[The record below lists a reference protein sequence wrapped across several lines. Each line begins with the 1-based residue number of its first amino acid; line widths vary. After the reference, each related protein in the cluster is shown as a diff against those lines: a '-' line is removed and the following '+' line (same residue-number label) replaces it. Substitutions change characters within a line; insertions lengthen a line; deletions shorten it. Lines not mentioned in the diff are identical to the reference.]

1 MTAPLTIIAQF
12 RAKPG
17 QETRAREVLQALLAP
32 TRAEAGCI
40 NYDLHQSL
48 NDPAA
53 FVFYENWESAAHL
66 EAHARSAHIR
76 VLHAVEPEVFT
87 APPEISRWA
96 AVRCNSF

>member
-1 MTAPLTIIAQF
+1 MTAPLTILAHF

-17 QETRAREVLQALLAP
+17 QEARAREVLQALLAP

-48 NDPAA
+48 DDPAA

-66 EAHARSAHIR
+66 EVHARSAHIR
-76 VLHAVEPEVFT
+76 ALQAVEPEVFT
-87 APPEISRWA
+87 APADISRWA
-96 AVRCNSF
+96 AVR

>member
-1 MTAPLTIIAQF
+1 MTAPLTVIAYF

-17 QETRAREVLQALLAP
+17 QESRAREALQALLAP
-32 TRAEAGCI
+32 TRAEPGCI

-48 NDPAA
+48 DDPAA

-66 EAHARSAHIR
+66 EVHARSAHIR
-76 VLHAVEPEVFT
+76 ALERIVPDVFT

-96 AVRCNSF
+96 AVR

>member
-1 MTAPLTIIAQF
+1 MTAALTIIARFQ
-12 RAKPG
+12 AKPG
-17 QETRAREVLQALLAP
+17 QEARAREVLQALLAP

-76 VLHAVEPEVFT
+76 ALHAVEPDVFA
-87 APPEISRWA
+87 APPEISGWA
-96 AVRCNSF
+96 AVR